1 MPPPDDPLKQGHD
14 ALAAEFHDATGTAP
28 TGGLPV
34 IQWADGKLPAMV
46 DAAEAALMLSAH
58 DTLFQRGP
66 AVVRVVRR
74 QAMSVRAYKQP
85 AGGLAI
91 TPVDKNYLVEQLT
104 RCAHWERYDNRKE
117 SWRRVNAPELVA
129 QTYLARSGHWKL
141 PRLMGVISAPTL
153 RPDGTLLQTPGYD
166 EDTATWFD
174 PCGVA
179 FAPVP
184 VKPTKKQVDDA
195 ADELFKAVDSL
206 PFVST
211 CDASVAVSLMLTSLV
226 RRSLPS
232 APMGAITAP
241 TPGSGKTLLGDCIAI
256 LATGI
261 SAPAMQFPNTD
272 EEAEKVVL
280 SVLMEGNPVV
290 LIDNVERPLQGAWLC
305 SILTSE
311 QHQGRMLG
319 RNEMVS
325 VPTTTLFLATGNKL
339 VIQGDLRTRT
349 LLCRIDPKHEK
360 PEERAF
366 KTDLRVEFTRSRPK
380 LVAAALTLMRGY
392 LAAGERASV
401 FRPWGRFEQWSKFCR
416 EPLMW
421 LGLSDPCESYDLIA
435 QDDPERQEH
444 VQLLSVWADHFSGDA
459 RTARE
464 VISAAMAGN
473 GALQD
478 ALQQMAAERGGA
490 LSAKRLGH
498 WLRARADRI
507 VDGRMFVHA
516 GKDRNG
522 VALWK
527 VGAAKA

>member
-1 MPPPDDPLKQGHD
+1 MHATHD
-14 ALAAEFHDATGTAP
+14 
-28 TGGLPV
+28 V
-34 IQWADGKLPAMV
+34 
-46 DAAEAALMLSAH
+46 
-58 DTLFQRGP
+58 LFQRGP
-66 AVVRVVRR
+66 NVVRVVRR
-74 QAMSVRAYKQP
+74 PAMSVRAYKQP

-91 TPVDKNYLVEQLT
+91 TAVDKNYLVEQLT
-104 RCAHWERYDNRKE
+104 RCAVWQRYDNRKQD
-117 SWRRVNAPELVA
+117 WRQSNAPELVA

-166 EDTATWFD
+166 ADTATWFD
-174 PCGVA
+174 PCGVS
-179 FAPVP
+179 FPVVP
-184 VKPTKKQVDDA
+184 VKPSKAQVVDA
-195 ADELFKAVDSL
+195 ADVLFKAVDTL

-311 QHQGRMLG
+311 SHQGRMLG

-366 KTDLRVEFTRSRPK
+366 KEDLRLQFTRQRPQ

-401 FRPWGRFEQWSKFCR
+401 FRPWGRFEAWSKFCR

-444 VQLLSVWADHFSGDA
+444 VQLLTLWADFFSGEA
-459 RTARE
+459 KTARE
-464 VISAAMAGN
+464 VISAAVAGN
-473 GALQD
+473 ATLHD
-478 ALQQMAAERGGA
+478 CLTTMAADRGGT
-490 LSAKRLGH
+490 LSSKRLGN
-498 WLRARADRI
+498 WLRQRADRI
-507 VDGRMFVHA
+507 VDKRMFKLA

-527 VGAAKA
+527 VESSKQ